1 MSLSWNESMRV
12 ALCPDGVGIVRMSR
26 GRQRLLEK
34 NAATGVAVDHE
45 PLWAGAVDALRT
57 GLGGVGL
64 GGVAA
69 PARDVTI
76 VLSNHFVRYLLIPGN
91 DALAGPEEE
100 LAHAGHCFTRVYGD
114 AAEAWEIRLSTGN
127 GGQQVACA
135 IDKEL
140 LSNLDQAVA
149 ASGRHLHSVQPYLMA
164 AFNRWRREFSEPLVW
179 FILAE
184 PGRLCLAALQ
194 NGNWRHLVNLQTH
207 ADWSDSLPELLAR
220 QRLLT
225 GLDDVPGEV
234 CVFASDREEAEQA
247 LQQSGEKVRGLCLAP
262 LPETPPAEV
271 AYLEMAMNG

>member
-12 ALCPDGVGIVRMSR
+12 ALCPDGVGMVRMSR

-34 NAATGVAVDHE
+34 NVATGVAIDHE
-45 PLWAGAVDALRT
+45 PIWAGAVGALRA
-57 GLGGVGL
+57 GLDGVD
-64 GGVAA
+64 A
-69 PARDVTI
+69 PAREVTI
-76 VLSNHFVRYLLIPGN
+76 VLSNHFVRYLLLPGN

-100 LAHAGHCFTRVYGD
+100 LAHAGHCFARVYGD
-114 AAEAWEIRLSTGN
+114 AAGAWEIRLSASN

-135 IDKEL
+135 IDREL

-149 ASGRHLHSVQPYLMA
+149 ASGRHLNSVQPYLMA
-164 AFNRWRREFSEPLVW
+164 AFNRWRRAFSEPLVW
-179 FILAE
+179 FVLAE

-194 NGNWRHLVNLQTH
+194 NGRWRHLVNLQAH

-234 CVFASDREEAEQA
+234 CVFASDREAEQA
-247 LQQSGEKVRGLCLAP
+247 LQQSGEKVRGLSLAP
-262 LPETPPAEV
+262 LPETPPDEV
-271 AYLEMAMNG
+271 AYLEMALNG